1 MADNGDPV
9 TQYCVKV
16 QFEAGGPAVTGWWSV
31 EATARRCY
39 RDWIGVY
46 GSDPAV
52 VIRLVEETAGGQRV
66 LETWPARDGEPA
78 PEHPAP
84 AT

>member
-1 MADNGDPV
+1 M

-31 EATARRCY
+31 EETARRCY
-39 RDWIGVY
+39 RDWIGLY
-46 GSDPAV
+46 GSDQSV

-66 LETWPARDGEPA
+66 LESWPSQGDA
-78 PEHPAP
+78 PES
-84 AT
+84 